1 MLIENGKN
9 AGFVTLDFDR
19 IDVRP
24 VIGWIGRHPTPQAR
38 LGLVSGTNEFL
49 ACARITLAQAQF
61 VDAYL
66 SAHVIFSL
74 V

>member
-1 MLIENGKN
+1 MPALSNWN
-9 AGFVTLDFDR
+9 FDR
-19 IDVRP
+19 IDFRP
-24 VIGWIGRHPTPQAR
+24 VFDRIGRHPATQPR
-38 LGLVSGTNEFL
+38 LGLVSGANEFL